1 MARLFGIQH
10 AEDFVGGTSRFVV
23 GKRARIEWNRSAEK
37 LCRKGSPF
45 FGWQSIE
52 CVKQLARFAAHI
64 LSLDPPVW
72 GSKLSIWHPLGHPG
86 DRDNPCLP
94 NVCGAGCFVCQARKG
109 FLQPS
114 SPQENFHLYQKTRA
128 KASATVSVHLPRFQT
143 DTPTKQS
150 TIIKIRRQASRHKPC
165 TTPKFPLFTHAGS
178 FPNGD

>member
-1 MARLFGIQH
+1 MARLFAIQH

-52 CVKQLARFAAHI
+52 CVKQLACFAAHI
-64 LSLDPPVW
+64 LRLDPPVW

-94 NVCGAGCFVCQARKG
+94 NVCGVVLPAKPARAFFNLRAPRK
-109 FLQPS
+109 
-114 SPQENFHLYQKTRA
+114 NFHLYQKTRA

>member
-23 GKRARIEWNRSAEK
+23 GKRARFEWNRSAEK

-94 NVCGAGCFVCQARKG
+94 GVCGAGSFAFEPPGKLPPVPKD
-109 FLQPS
+109 S
-114 SPQENFHLYQKTRA
+114 SQSQRHCVRA
-128 KASATVSVHLPRFQT
+128 PAPLPNRHSH
-143 DTPTKQS
+143 KQS
-150 TIIKIRRQASRHKPC
+150 TIIKIRLQASRHKPC
-165 TTPKFPLFTHAGS
+165 TTPKFPLFTHAR
-178 FPNGD
+178 FIPNKD